1 MEYQLINRPISR
13 LQEIEQILMNRGIPL
28 VDAYK
33 YLHTSPVDIIPPTEI
48 ANIKEGASLLVKHI
62 SQNSKIMLQI
72 DSDCDGFTSFAVFM
86 NYLNN
91 LFPAF
96 VQNNIVYKTH
106 KGKSHGIDIDEIPK
120 DTKLVIALD
129 ASSNEYELHK
139 TLQEAGMD
147 ILIIDHHEAKQVSPY
162 ACVINNQLCDYPN
175 KSLSGVGM
183 VYKFCCYLDQLLGVS
198 YADNYLDLVALG
210 MIADMMDLRDFET
223 KHLIQLGCES
233 VRSPF
238 IKMMMARNE
247 FSIKGQLTPFTVGF
261 YIAPYINAVAR
272 VGTQE
277 ETLLLAEAMLEYRAY
292 EQIPST
298 KRGCSGQTETRVEQA
313 CRTAN
318 NVRNRQN
325 KARDT
330 STEFVDKLIEKN
342 NLLENKILVV
352 QVPKA
357 NGLDTNITGLIGN
370 QTIAKY
376 QHPALILNERVHDN
390 NEVWWEGSARGLS
403 DSELTNFKEFMSET
417 GLVEYAEG
425 HANAFGAGI
434 KDCNMKAFI
443 ELTNKLLANIDFRPI
458 YWVDF
463 IYQSNEL
470 NPITILTIGQYNH
483 LWGQQLEKPKI
494 AIENIDVSPEKV
506 SVMKGPSLK
515 IIVNGIEYIKFK
527 ATEKELELFQENEI
541 VNINIVGEC
550 DINNW
555 GGVERPQII
564 IKDYEVNKV
573 MKYYI

>member
-1 MEYQLINRPISR
+1 MEYQLINKPISR

-28 VDAYK
+28 IDVYR

-62 SQNSKIMLQI
+62 SQNNKAMLQI

-129 ASSNEYELHK
+129 ASSNEYEIHK
-139 TLQEAGMD
+139 KLREAGMD
-147 ILIIDHHEAKQVSPY
+147 VLIIDHHEATEVSPD

-183 VYKFCCYLDQLLGVS
+183 VYKFCCYLDQLLGVDH
-198 YADNYLDLVALG
+198 ADKYLDLVALG
-210 MIADMMDLRDFET
+210 MIADMMDLRYFET
-223 KHLIQLGCES
+223 KHLIQLGCENI
-233 VRSPF
+233 RSPF

-247 FSIKGQLTPFTVGF
+247 YSIKGQLTPFTVGF

-277 ETLLLAEAMLEYRAY
+277 ETLLLAESMLEYRAY

-298 KRGCSGQTETRVEQA
+298 KRGCSGQTESRVEQA

-325 KARDT
+325 KARDV
-330 STEFVDKLIEKN
+330 STEFVDKLIETN
-342 NLLENKILVV
+342 NLLDNKILVV
-352 QVPKA
+352 QAPKA

-370 QTIAKY
+370 QTSAKY
-376 QHPALILNERVHDN
+376 QHPVLILNERNHDG
-390 NEVWWEGSARGLS
+390 EIWWEGSARGLS
-403 DSELTNFKEFMSET
+403 DSELTNFKEFLINT

-425 HANAFGAGI
+425 HPNAFGVGI
-434 KDCNMKAFI
+434 KDQNIQKFI
-443 ELTNKLLANIDFRPI
+443 EFTNEKLKDIDFRPI

-463 IYQSNEL
+463 IYKSDTL
-470 NPITILTIGQYNH
+470 NPNTILTIGQYNY
-483 LWGQQLEKPKI
+483 LWGQSLDKPKI
-494 AIENIDVSPEKV
+494 AIEDINITPNNVQ
-506 SVMKGPSLK
+506 VMKGPSLK
-515 IIVNGIEYIKFK
+515 FTINGIEYIKFK
-527 ATEKELELFQENEI
+527 AAEEEIKLFQDNAI
-541 VNINIVGEC
+541 VNITIVGEC
-550 DINNW
+550 DINTW

-564 IKDYEVNKV
+564 IVDYEVNKAI
-573 MKYYI
+573 KYYI

>member
-1 MEYQLINRPISR
+1 
-13 LQEIEQILMNRGIPL
+13 MNRGIPL
-28 VDAYK
+28 VDVYK

-62 SQNSKIMLQI
+62 SQNSKVMLQI

-129 ASSNEYELHK
+129 ASSNEYEIHQKLR
-139 TLQEAGMD
+139 EAGMD
-147 ILIIDHHEAKQVSPY
+147 VLVIDHHEATKVSPN

-183 VYKFCCYLDQLLGVS
+183 VYKFCCYLDQLLG
-198 YADNYLDLVALG
+198 ADHADKYLDLVALG
-210 MIADMMDLRDFET
+210 MIADMMDLRYFET
-223 KHLIQLGCES
+223 KHLIQLGCENI
-233 VRSPF
+233 RSPF

-247 FSIKGQLTPFTVGF
+247 YSIKGQLTPFTVGF
-261 YIAPYINAVAR
+261 YIAPYVNAVAR
-272 VGTQE
+272 VGTQQ
-277 ETLLLAEAMLEYRAY
+277 ETLLLAESMLEYRAY

-298 KRGCSGQTETRVEQA
+298 KRGCSGQVESRVEQA

-325 KARDT
+325 KARDV
-330 STEFVDKLIEKN
+330 STEFVDKLIETN
-342 NLLENKILVV
+342 NLLNNKILVV
-352 QVPKA
+352 QAPKA

-370 QTIAKY
+370 QTSAKY
-376 QHPALILNERVHDN
+376 QHPVLILNERDHDG
-390 NEVWWEGSARGLS
+390 EIWWEGSARGLS
-403 DSELTNFKEFMSET
+403 DSELTNFKEFLMST

-434 KDCNMKAFI
+434 KDCNIQKFI
-443 ELTNKLLANIDFRPI
+443 EFTNEKLKDIDFRPI

-463 IYQSNEL
+463 IYKSDTL
-470 NPITILTIGQYNH
+470 NPNTILTIGQYNY
-483 LWGQQLEKPKI
+483 LWGQQLDKPKI
-494 AIENIDVSPEKV
+494 AIEDINITPDNVQ
-506 SVMKGPSLK
+506 VMKGPSLK
-515 IIVNGIEYIKFK
+515 FTINGIEYIKFK
-527 ATEKELELFQENEI
+527 ATEEEIKLFQDNAI
-541 VNINIVGEC
+541 VNITIVGEC
-550 DINNW
+550 DINTW

-564 IKDYEVNKV
+564 VVDYEVNKAI
-573 MKYYI
+573 KYYI

>member
-1 MEYQLINRPISR
+1 MEYQLINKPISR

-28 VDAYK
+28 IDVYR

-62 SQNSKIMLQI
+62 SQNSKVMLQI

-129 ASSNEYELHK
+129 ASSNEYGIHQKLR
-139 TLQEAGMD
+139 EAGMD
-147 ILIIDHHEAKQVSPY
+147 VLIIDHHEATEVSPD

-183 VYKFCCYLDQLLGVS
+183 VYKFCCYLDQLLDVDH
-198 YADNYLDLVALG
+198 ADKYLDLVALG
-210 MIADMMDLRDFET
+210 MIADMMDLRYFET
-223 KHLIQLGCES
+223 KHLIQLGCENI
-233 VRSPF
+233 RSPF

-247 FSIKGQLTPFTVGF
+247 YSIKGQLTPFTVGF

-272 VGTQE
+272 IGTQE
-277 ETLLLAEAMLEYRAY
+277 ETLLLAESMLEYRAY

-298 KRGCSGQTETRVEQA
+298 KRGCSGQTESRVEQA

-325 KARDT
+325 KARDV
-330 STEFVDKLIEKN
+330 STEFVDKLIETN
-342 NLLENKILVV
+342 NLLDNKILVV
-352 QVPKA
+352 QAPKA

-370 QTIAKY
+370 QTSAKY
-376 QHPALILNERVHDN
+376 QHPVLILNERNHDG
-390 NEVWWEGSARGLS
+390 EIWWEGSARGLS
-403 DSELTNFKEFMSET
+403 DSELTNFKEFLMNT

-425 HANAFGAGI
+425 HPNAFGVGI
-434 KDCNMKAFI
+434 KDQNIQKFI
-443 ELTNKLLANIDFRPI
+443 EFTNEKLKDIDFRPI

-463 IYQSNEL
+463 IYKSDTL
-470 NPITILTIGQYNH
+470 NPNTILTIGQYNY
-483 LWGQQLEKPKI
+483 LWGQSLDKPKI
-494 AIENIDVSPEKV
+494 AIEDINITPNNVQ
-506 SVMKGPSLK
+506 VMKGPSLK
-515 IIVNGIEYIKFK
+515 FTINGIEYIKFK
-527 ATEKELELFQENEI
+527 AAEEEIKLFQDNAI
-541 VNINIVGEC
+541 VNITIVGEC
-550 DINNW
+550 DINTW

-564 IKDYEVNKV
+564 IVDYEVNKAI
-573 MKYYI
+573 KYYI

>member
-1 MEYQLINRPISR
+1 MEYQLINKPISR

-28 VDAYK
+28 IDVYR

-62 SQNSKIMLQI
+62 SQNSKVMLQI

-129 ASSNEYELHK
+129 ASSNEYEIHQKLR
-139 TLQEAGMD
+139 EAGMD
-147 ILIIDHHEAKQVSPY
+147 VLIIDHHEATKVSPD

-183 VYKFCCYLDQLLGVS
+183 VYKFCCYLDQLLGVDH
-198 YADNYLDLVALG
+198 ADKYLDLVALG
-210 MIADMMDLRDFET
+210 MIADMMDLRYFET
-223 KHLIQLGCES
+223 KHLIQLGCENI
-233 VRSPF
+233 RSPF
-238 IKMMMARNE
+238 IKMMMTRNE
-247 FSIKGQLTPFTVGF
+247 YSIKGQLTPFTVGF

-277 ETLLLAEAMLEYRAY
+277 ETLLLAESMLEYRAY

-298 KRGCSGQTETRVEQA
+298 KRGCSGQTESRVEQA

-325 KARDT
+325 KARDM
-330 STEFVDKLIEKN
+330 STEFVDKLIETN
-342 NLLENKILVV
+342 NLLNNKILVV
-352 QVPKA
+352 QAPKA

-370 QTIAKY
+370 QMSAKY
-376 QHPALILNERVHDN
+376 QHPVLILNERNHDG
-390 NEVWWEGSARGLS
+390 EIWWEGSARGLS
-403 DSELTNFKEFMSET
+403 DSELTNFKEFLINT

-425 HANAFGAGI
+425 HPNAFGVGI
-434 KDCNMKAFI
+434 KDQNIQKFI
-443 ELTNKLLANIDFRPI
+443 EFTNEKLKDIDFRPI

-463 IYQSNEL
+463 IYKSDTL
-470 NPITILTIGQYNH
+470 NPNTILTIGQYNY
-483 LWGQQLEKPKI
+483 LWGQSLDKPKI
-494 AIENIDVSPEKV
+494 AIEDINITPNNIQ
-506 SVMKGPSLK
+506 VMKGPSLK
-515 IIVNGIEYIKFK
+515 FTINGIEYIKFK
-527 ATEKELELFQENEI
+527 AAEEEIKLFQDNAI
-541 VNINIVGEC
+541 VNITIVGEC
-550 DINNW
+550 DINTW

-564 IKDYEVNKV
+564 IVDYEVNKAI
-573 MKYYI
+573 KYYI

>member
-1 MEYQLINRPISR
+1 MEYQLINKPISR

-28 VDAYK
+28 IDVYR

-48 ANIKEGASLLVKHI
+48 ANIKEGAALLVKHI
-62 SQNSKIMLQI
+62 SQNSKVMLQI

-129 ASSNEYELHK
+129 ASSNEYEIHK
-139 TLQEAGMD
+139 KLREAGMD
-147 ILIIDHHEAKQVSPY
+147 VLIIDHHEATEVSPD

-183 VYKFCCYLDQLLGVS
+183 VYKFCCYLDQLLGVDH
-198 YADNYLDLVALG
+198 ADKYLDLVALG
-210 MIADMMDLRDFET
+210 MIADMMDLRYFET
-223 KHLIQLGCES
+223 KHLIQLGCENI
-233 VRSPF
+233 RSPF

-247 FSIKGQLTPFTVGF
+247 YSIKGQLTPFTVGF

-272 VGTQE
+272 VGTQQ
-277 ETLLLAEAMLEYRAY
+277 ETLLLAESMLEYRAY

-298 KRGCSGQTETRVEQA
+298 KRGCSGQTESRVEQA

-325 KARDT
+325 KARDV
-330 STEFVDKLIEKN
+330 STEFVDKLIETN
-342 NLLENKILVV
+342 NLLDNKILVV
-352 QVPKA
+352 QAPKA

-370 QTIAKY
+370 QTSAKY
-376 QHPALILNERVHDN
+376 QHPVLILNERNHDG
-390 NEVWWEGSARGLS
+390 EIWWEGSARGLS
-403 DSELTNFKEFMSET
+403 DSELTNFKEFLINT

-425 HANAFGAGI
+425 HPNAFGVGI
-434 KDCNMKAFI
+434 KDQNIQKFI
-443 ELTNKLLANIDFRPI
+443 EFTNEKLKDIDFRPI

-463 IYQSNEL
+463 IYKSDTL
-470 NPITILTIGQYNH
+470 NPNTILTIGQYNY
-483 LWGQQLEKPKI
+483 LWGQSLDKPKI
-494 AIENIDVSPEKV
+494 AIEDINITPNNVQ
-506 SVMKGPSLK
+506 VMKGPSLK
-515 IIVNGIEYIKFK
+515 FTINGIEYIKFK
-527 ATEKELELFQENEI
+527 AAEEEIKLFQDNAI
-541 VNINIVGEC
+541 VNITIVGEC
-550 DINNW
+550 DINTW

-564 IKDYEVNKV
+564 IVDYEVNKAI
-573 MKYYI
+573 KYYI

>member
-1 MEYQLINRPISR
+1 MEYQLINKPISR

-28 VDAYK
+28 IDVYR

-62 SQNSKIMLQI
+62 SQNNKAMLQI

-129 ASSNEYELHK
+129 ASSNEYEIHK
-139 TLQEAGMD
+139 KLREAGMD
-147 ILIIDHHEAKQVSPY
+147 VLIIDHHEATEASPD
-162 ACVINNQLCDYPN
+162 ACVINHQLCNYPN

-183 VYKFCCYLDQLLGVS
+183 VYKFCCYLDQLLGVDH
-198 YADNYLDLVALG
+198 ADKYLDLVALG
-210 MIADMMDLRDFET
+210 MIADMMDLRYFET
-223 KHLIQLGCES
+223 KHLIQLGCENI
-233 VRSPF
+233 RSPF

-247 FSIKGQLTPFTVGF
+247 YSIKGQLTPFTVGF

-272 VGTQE
+272 VGTQQ
-277 ETLLLAEAMLEYRAY
+277 ETLLLAESMLEYRAY

-298 KRGCSGQTETRVEQA
+298 KRGCSGQTESRVEQA

-325 KARDT
+325 KARDV
-330 STEFVDKLIEKN
+330 STEFVDKLIETN
-342 NLLENKILVV
+342 NLLDNKILVV
-352 QVPKA
+352 QAPKA

-370 QTIAKY
+370 QTSAKY
-376 QHPALILNERVHDN
+376 QHPVLILNERNHDG
-390 NEVWWEGSARGLS
+390 EIWWEGSARGLS
-403 DSELTNFKEFMSET
+403 DSELTNFKEFLINT

-425 HANAFGAGI
+425 HPNAFGVGI
-434 KDCNMKAFI
+434 KDQNIQKFI
-443 ELTNKLLANIDFRPI
+443 EFTNEKLKDIDFRPI

-463 IYQSNEL
+463 IYKSDTL
-470 NPITILTIGQYNH
+470 NPNTILTIGQYNY
-483 LWGQQLEKPKI
+483 LWGQSLDKPKI
-494 AIENIDVSPEKV
+494 AIEDINITPNNVQ
-506 SVMKGPSLK
+506 VMKGPSLK
-515 IIVNGIEYIKFK
+515 FTINGIEYIKFK
-527 ATEKELELFQENEI
+527 AAEEEIKLFQDNAI
-541 VNINIVGEC
+541 VNITIVGEC
-550 DINNW
+550 DINTW

-564 IKDYEVNKV
+564 IVDYEVNKAI
-573 MKYYI
+573 KYYI

>member
-1 MEYQLINRPISR
+1 MEYQLINKPISR

-28 VDAYK
+28 IDVYR

-62 SQNSKIMLQI
+62 SQNNKAMLQI

-129 ASSNEYELHK
+129 ASSNEYEIHK
-139 TLQEAGMD
+139 KLREAGMD
-147 ILIIDHHEAKQVSPY
+147 VLIIDHHEATEVSPD

-183 VYKFCCYLDQLLGVS
+183 VYKFCCYLDQLLGVDH
-198 YADNYLDLVALG
+198 ADKYLDLVALG
-210 MIADMMDLRDFET
+210 MIADMMDLRYFET
-223 KHLIQLGCES
+223 KHLIQLGCENI
-233 VRSPF
+233 RSPF

-247 FSIKGQLTPFTVGF
+247 YSIKGQLTPFTVGF

-277 ETLLLAEAMLEYRAY
+277 ETLLLAESMLEYRAY

-298 KRGCSGQTETRVEQA
+298 KRGCSGQTESRVEQA

-325 KARDT
+325 KARDV
-330 STEFVDKLIEKN
+330 STEFVDKLIETN
-342 NLLENKILVV
+342 NLLDNKILVV
-352 QVPKA
+352 QAPKA

-370 QTIAKY
+370 QTSAKY
-376 QHPALILNERVHDN
+376 QHPVLILNERNHDG
-390 NEVWWEGSARGLS
+390 EIWWEGSARGLS
-403 DSELTNFKEFMSET
+403 DSELTNFKEFLINT

-425 HANAFGAGI
+425 HPNAFGVGI
-434 KDCNMKAFI
+434 KDQNIQKFI
-443 ELTNKLLANIDFRPI
+443 EFTNEKLKDIDFRPI

-463 IYQSNEL
+463 IYKSDTL
-470 NPITILTIGQYNH
+470 NPNTILTIGQYNY
-483 LWGQQLEKPKI
+483 LWGQQLDKPKI
-494 AIENIDVSPEKV
+494 AIEDINITPNNVQ
-506 SVMKGPSLK
+506 VMKGPSLK
-515 IIVNGIEYIKFK
+515 FTINGIEYIKFK
-527 ATEKELELFQENEI
+527 AAEEEIKLFQDNAI
-541 VNINIVGEC
+541 VNITIVGEC
-550 DINNW
+550 DINTW

-564 IKDYEVNKV
+564 IVDYEVNKAI
-573 MKYYI
+573 KYYI

>member
-1 MEYQLINRPISR
+1 
-13 LQEIEQILMNRGIPL
+13 MNRGIPL

-62 SQNSKIMLQI
+62 SQNSKVMLQI

-129 ASSNEYELHK
+129 ASSNEYEIHQELR
-139 TLQEAGMD
+139 EAGMD
-147 ILIIDHHEAKQVSPY
+147 VLIIDHHEATKVSPN

-183 VYKFCCYLDQLLGVS
+183 VYKFCCYLDQLLGVDH
-198 YADNYLDLVALG
+198 ADKYLDLVALG
-210 MIADMMDLRDFET
+210 MIADMMDLRYFET
-223 KHLIQLGCES
+223 KHLIQLGCENI
-233 VRSPF
+233 RSPF
-238 IKMMMARNE
+238 IKMMMTRNE
-247 FSIKGQLTPFTVGF
+247 YSIKGQLTPFTVGF
-261 YIAPYINAVAR
+261 YIAPYVNAVAR
-272 VGTQE
+272 VGTQQ
-277 ETLLLAEAMLEYRAY
+277 ETLLLAESMLEYRAY

-298 KRGCSGQTETRVEQA
+298 KRGCSGQTESRVEQA

-325 KARDT
+325 KARDV
-330 STEFVDKLIEKN
+330 STEFVSKLIETN
-342 NLLENKILVV
+342 NLLDNKILVV
-352 QVPKA
+352 QAPKA

-370 QTIAKY
+370 QTSAKY
-376 QHPALILNERVHDN
+376 QHPVLILNERDHDG
-390 NEVWWEGSARGLS
+390 EIWWEGSARGLS
-403 DSELTNFKEFMSET
+403 DSELTNFKEFLMST

-425 HANAFGAGI
+425 HPNAFGAGI
-434 KDCNMKAFI
+434 KDCNIQKFI
-443 ELTNKLLANIDFRPI
+443 ELTNEKLKDIDFRPI

-463 IYQSNEL
+463 IYKSDTL
-470 NPITILTIGQYNH
+470 NPNTILTIGQYNY
-483 LWGQQLEKPKI
+483 LWGQQLDKPKI
-494 AIENIDVSPEKV
+494 AIEDINITPDNVQ
-506 SVMKGPSLK
+506 VMKGPSLK
-515 IIVNGIEYIKFK
+515 FTINGIEYIKFK
-527 ATEKELELFQENEI
+527 ATEEEIKLFQDNEV
-541 VNINIVGEC
+541 VNITIVGEC

-564 IKDYEVNKV
+564 IVDYEVNKA

>member
-1 MEYQLINRPISR
+1 MEYQLINKPISR

-28 VDAYK
+28 IDVYG

-62 SQNSKIMLQI
+62 SQNSKVMLQI

-129 ASSNEYELHK
+129 ASSNEYEIHK
-139 TLQEAGMD
+139 KLREAGMD
-147 ILIIDHHEAKQVSPY
+147 VLIIDHHEATEVSPD
-162 ACVINNQLCDYPN
+162 ACVINNQLCDYSN

-183 VYKFCCYLDQLLGVS
+183 VYKFCCYLDQLLGVD
-198 YADNYLDLVALG
+198 YADKYLDLVALG
-210 MIADMMDLRDFET
+210 MIADMMDLRYFET
-223 KHLIQLGCES
+223 KHLIQLGCENI
-233 VRSPF
+233 RSPF

-247 FSIKGQLTPFTVGF
+247 YSIKGQLTPFTVGF

-277 ETLLLAEAMLEYRAY
+277 ETLLLAESMLEYRAY

-298 KRGCSGQTETRVEQA
+298 KRGCSGQTESRVEQA

-325 KARDT
+325 KARDV
-330 STEFVDKLIEKN
+330 STEFVDKLIETN
-342 NLLENKILVV
+342 NLLDNKILVV
-352 QVPKA
+352 QAPKA

-370 QTIAKY
+370 QTSAKY
-376 QHPALILNERVHDN
+376 QHPVLILNERNHDG
-390 NEVWWEGSARGLS
+390 EIWWEGSARGLS
-403 DSELTNFKEFMSET
+403 DSELTNFKEFLINT

-425 HANAFGAGI
+425 HPNAFGVGI
-434 KDCNMKAFI
+434 KDYNIQKFI
-443 ELTNKLLANIDFRPI
+443 EFTNEKLKDIDFRPI

-463 IYQSNEL
+463 IYKSDTL
-470 NPITILTIGQYNH
+470 NPNTILTIGQYNY
-483 LWGQQLEKPKI
+483 LWGQSLDKPKI
-494 AIENIDVSPEKV
+494 AIEDINITPNNVQ
-506 SVMKGPSLK
+506 VMKGPSLK
-515 IIVNGIEYIKFK
+515 FTINGIEYIKFK
-527 ATEKELELFQENEI
+527 AAEEEIKLFQDNAI
-541 VNINIVGEC
+541 VNITIVGEC
-550 DINNW
+550 DINTW

-564 IKDYEVNKV
+564 IVDYEVNKAI
-573 MKYYI
+573 KYYI

>member
-1 MEYQLINRPISR
+1 MEYQLINKPISR

-28 VDAYK
+28 IDVYR

-62 SQNSKIMLQI
+62 SQNSKVMLQI

-129 ASSNEYELHK
+129 ASSNEYEIHK
-139 TLQEAGMD
+139 KLREAGMD
-147 ILIIDHHEAKQVSPY
+147 VLIIDHHEATEVSPD

-183 VYKFCCYLDQLLGVS
+183 VYKFCCYLDQLLGVDH
-198 YADNYLDLVALG
+198 ADKYLDLVALG
-210 MIADMMDLRDFET
+210 MIADMMDLRYFET
-223 KHLIQLGCES
+223 KHLIQLGCENI
-233 VRSPF
+233 RSPF

-247 FSIKGQLTPFTVGF
+247 YSIKGQLTPFTVGF

-272 VGTQE
+272 VGTQQ
-277 ETLLLAEAMLEYRAY
+277 ETLLLAESMLEYRAY

-298 KRGCSGQTETRVEQA
+298 KRGCSGQTESRVEQA

-325 KARDT
+325 KARDV
-330 STEFVDKLIEKN
+330 STEFVDKLIETN
-342 NLLENKILVV
+342 NLLDNKILVV
-352 QVPKA
+352 QAPKA

-370 QTIAKY
+370 QTSAKY
-376 QHPALILNERVHDN
+376 QHPVLILNERNHGG
-390 NEVWWEGSARGLS
+390 EIWWEGSARGLS
-403 DSELTNFKEFMSET
+403 DSELTNFKEFLINT

-425 HANAFGAGI
+425 HPNAFGVGI
-434 KDCNMKAFI
+434 KDQNIQKFI
-443 ELTNKLLANIDFRPI
+443 EFTNEKLKDIDFRPI

-463 IYQSNEL
+463 IYKSDTL
-470 NPITILTIGQYNH
+470 NPNTILTIGQYNY
-483 LWGQQLEKPKI
+483 LWGQSLDKPKI
-494 AIENIDVSPEKV
+494 AIEDINITQNNVQ
-506 SVMKGPSLK
+506 VMKGPSLK
-515 IIVNGIEYIKFK
+515 FTINGIEYIKFK
-527 ATEKELELFQENEI
+527 AAEEEIKLFQDNAI
-541 VNINIVGEC
+541 VNITIVGEC
-550 DINNW
+550 DINTW

-564 IKDYEVNKV
+564 IVDYEVNKAI
-573 MKYYI
+573 KYYI

>member
-1 MEYQLINRPISR
+1 MEYQLINKPISR

-28 VDAYK
+28 IDVYR

-62 SQNSKIMLQI
+62 SQNSKVMLQI

-129 ASSNEYELHK
+129 ASSNEYEIHQKLR
-139 TLQEAGMD
+139 EAGMD
-147 ILIIDHHEAKQVSPY
+147 ILIIDHHEATEVSPD

-183 VYKFCCYLDQLLGVS
+183 VYKFCCYLDQLLGVDH
-198 YADNYLDLVALG
+198 ADKYLDLVALG
-210 MIADMMDLRDFET
+210 MIADMMDLRYFET
-223 KHLIQLGCES
+223 KHLIQLGCENI
-233 VRSPF
+233 RSPF

-247 FSIKGQLTPFTVGF
+247 YSIKGQLTPFTVGF

-277 ETLLLAEAMLEYRAY
+277 ETLLLAESMLEYRAY

-298 KRGCSGQTETRVEQA
+298 KRGCSGQTESRVEQA

-325 KARDT
+325 KARDM
-330 STEFVDKLIEKN
+330 STEFVDKLIGTN
-342 NLLENKILVV
+342 NLLNNKILVV
-352 QVPKA
+352 QAPKA

-370 QTIAKY
+370 QTSAKY
-376 QHPALILNERVHDN
+376 QHPVLILNERNHDG
-390 NEVWWEGSARGLS
+390 EIWWEGSARGLS
-403 DSELTNFKEFMSET
+403 DSELTNFKEFLINT

-425 HANAFGAGI
+425 HPNAFGVGI
-434 KDCNMKAFI
+434 KDQNIQKFI
-443 ELTNKLLANIDFRPI
+443 EFTNEKLKDIDFRPI

-463 IYQSNEL
+463 IYKSDTL
-470 NPITILTIGQYNH
+470 NPNTILTIGQYNY
-483 LWGQQLEKPKI
+483 LWGQQLDKPKI
-494 AIENIDVSPEKV
+494 AIEDINITPNNIQ
-506 SVMKGPSLK
+506 VMKGPSLK
-515 IIVNGIEYIKFK
+515 FTINGIEYIKFK
-527 ATEKELELFQENEI
+527 ATEEEIKLFQDNAI
-541 VNINIVGEC
+541 VNITIVGEC
-550 DINNW
+550 DINTW

-564 IKDYEVNKV
+564 IVDYEVNKAI
-573 MKYYI
+573 KYYI

>member
-1 MEYQLINRPISR
+1 MEYQLINKPISR

-28 VDAYK
+28 VDVYR

-62 SQNSKIMLQI
+62 SQNSKVMLQI

-129 ASSNEYELHK
+129 ASSNEYEIHQKLR
-139 TLQEAGMD
+139 EAGMD
-147 ILIIDHHEAKQVSPY
+147 ILIIDHHEATKVSPD

-183 VYKFCCYLDQLLGVS
+183 VYKFCCYLDQLLGVDH
-198 YADNYLDLVALG
+198 ADKYLDLVALG
-210 MIADMMDLRDFET
+210 MIADMMDLRYFET
-223 KHLIQLGCES
+223 KHLIQLGCENI
-233 VRSPF
+233 RSPF

-247 FSIKGQLTPFTVGF
+247 YSIKGQLTPFTVGF

-272 VGTQE
+272 VGTQQ
-277 ETLLLAEAMLEYRAY
+277 ETLLLAESMLEYRAY

-298 KRGCSGQTETRVEQA
+298 KRGCSGQTESRVEQA

-325 KARDT
+325 KARDV
-330 STEFVDKLIEKN
+330 STEFVDKLIETN
-342 NLLENKILVV
+342 NLLDNKILVV
-352 QVPKA
+352 QAPKA

-370 QTIAKY
+370 QTSAKY
-376 QHPALILNERVHDN
+376 QHPVLILNERNHDG
-390 NEVWWEGSARGLS
+390 EIWWEGSARGLS
-403 DSELTNFKEFMSET
+403 DSELTNFKEFLMNT

-425 HANAFGAGI
+425 HPNAFGVGI
-434 KDCNMKAFI
+434 KDYNIQKFI
-443 ELTNKLLANIDFRPI
+443 EFTNEKLKDIDFRPI

-463 IYQSNEL
+463 IYKSDTL
-470 NPITILTIGQYNH
+470 NPNTILTIGQYNY
-483 LWGQQLEKPKI
+483 LWGQQLDKPKI
-494 AIENIDVSPEKV
+494 AIEDINITPNNIQ
-506 SVMKGPSLK
+506 VMKGPSLK
-515 IIVNGIEYIKFK
+515 FTINGIEYIKFK
-527 ATEKELELFQENEI
+527 AAEEEIKLFQDNAI
-541 VNINIVGEC
+541 VNITIVGEC
-550 DINNW
+550 DINTW

-564 IKDYEVNKV
+564 IVDYEVNKAI
-573 MKYYI
+573 KYYI

>member
-1 MEYQLINRPISR
+1 MEYQLINKPISR

-28 VDAYK
+28 IDVYR

-62 SQNSKIMLQI
+62 SQNSKVMLQI

-129 ASSNEYELHK
+129 ASSNEYEIHK
-139 TLQEAGMD
+139 KLREAGMD
-147 ILIIDHHEAKQVSPY
+147 ILIIDHHEATEVSPD

-183 VYKFCCYLDQLLGVS
+183 VYKFCCYLDQLLDVDH
-198 YADNYLDLVALG
+198 ADKYLDLVALG
-210 MIADMMDLRDFET
+210 MIADMMDLRYFET
-223 KHLIQLGCES
+223 KHLIQLGCENI
-233 VRSPF
+233 RSPF

-247 FSIKGQLTPFTVGF
+247 YSIKGQLTPFTVGF

-277 ETLLLAEAMLEYRAY
+277 ETLLLAESMLEYRAY

-298 KRGCSGQTETRVEQA
+298 KRGCSGQTESRVEQA

-325 KARDT
+325 KARDV
-330 STEFVDKLIEKN
+330 STEFVDKLIETN
-342 NLLENKILVV
+342 NLLDNKILVV
-352 QVPKA
+352 QAPKA

-370 QTIAKY
+370 QTSAKY
-376 QHPALILNERVHDN
+376 QHPVLILNERNHDG
-390 NEVWWEGSARGLS
+390 EIWWEGSARGLS
-403 DSELTNFKEFMSET
+403 DSELTNFKEFLINT

-425 HANAFGAGI
+425 HPNAFGVGI
-434 KDCNMKAFI
+434 KDYNIQKFI
-443 ELTNKLLANIDFRPI
+443 EFTNEKLKDIDFRPI

-463 IYQSNEL
+463 IYKSDTL
-470 NPITILTIGQYNH
+470 NPNTILTIGQYNY
-483 LWGQQLEKPKI
+483 LWGQSLDKPKI
-494 AIENIDVSPEKV
+494 AIEDINITPNNVQ
-506 SVMKGPSLK
+506 VMKGPSLK
-515 IIVNGIEYIKFK
+515 FTINGIEYIKFK
-527 ATEKELELFQENEI
+527 AAEEEIKLFQDNAI
-541 VNINIVGEC
+541 VNITIVGEC
-550 DINNW
+550 DINTW

-564 IKDYEVNKV
+564 IVDYEVNKAI
-573 MKYYI
+573 KYYI

>member
-28 VDAYK
+28 VDAYR
-33 YLHTSPVDIIPPTEI
+33 YLHTSPVDIIPPIEI

-120 DTKLVIALD
+120 DTNLVIALD
-129 ASSNEYELHK
+129 ASSNEYELHQK
-139 TLQEAGMD
+139 LHEAGMD
-147 ILIIDHHEAKQVSPY
+147 ILIIDHHEAEQVSPY

-183 VYKFCCYLDQLLGVS
+183 VYKFCCYLDQLLGVN

-261 YIAPYINAVAR
+261 YIAPYVNAVAR
-272 VGTQE
+272 VGTQD
-277 ETLLLAEAMLEYRAY
+277 ETLLLAESMLEYRAY

-298 KRGCSGQTETRVEQA
+298 KRGCSGQTESRVEQA

-376 QHPALILNERVHDN
+376 QHPALILNERVHDD
-390 NEVWWEGSARGLS
+390 EIWWEGSARGLS
-403 DSELTNFKEFMSET
+403 DSELTNFKKFMSET

>member
-1 MEYQLINRPISR
+1 
-13 LQEIEQILMNRGIPL
+13 MNRGIPL

-62 SQNSKIMLQI
+62 SQNSKVMLQI

-129 ASSNEYELHK
+129 ASSNEYEIHQKLRE
-139 TLQEAGMD
+139 TGMD
-147 ILIIDHHEAKQVSPY
+147 VLIIDHHEATKVSPN

-183 VYKFCCYLDQLLGVS
+183 VYKFCCYLDQLLG
-198 YADNYLDLVALG
+198 ADHADKYLDLVALG
-210 MIADMMDLRDFET
+210 MIADMMDLRYLET
-223 KHLIQLGCES
+223 KHLIQLGCENI
-233 VRSPF
+233 RSPF

-247 FSIKGQLTPFTVGF
+247 YSIKGQLTPFTVGF
-261 YIAPYINAVAR
+261 YIAPYVNAVAR
-272 VGTQE
+272 VGTQQ
-277 ETLLLAEAMLEYRAY
+277 ETLLLAESMLEYRAY

-298 KRGCSGQTETRVEQA
+298 KRGCSGQTESRVEQA

-325 KARDT
+325 KARDV
-330 STEFVDKLIEKN
+330 STEFVDKIIETN
-342 NLLENKILVV
+342 NLLDNKILVV
-352 QVPKA
+352 QAPKA

-370 QTIAKY
+370 QTSAKY
-376 QHPALILNERVHDN
+376 QHPVLILNERDHDG
-390 NEVWWEGSARGLS
+390 EIWWEGSARGLS
-403 DSELTNFKEFMSET
+403 DSELTNFKEFLMNT

-434 KDCNMKAFI
+434 KDCNIQKFI
-443 ELTNKLLANIDFRPI
+443 EFTNEKLKDIDFRPI

-463 IYQSNEL
+463 IYKSDTL
-470 NPITILTIGQYNH
+470 NPNAILTIGQYNY
-483 LWGQQLEKPKI
+483 LWGQQLDKPKI
-494 AIENIDVSPEKV
+494 AIENINITPDNVQ
-506 SVMKGPSLK
+506 VMKGPSLK
-515 IIVNGIEYIKFK
+515 FTINGIEYIKFK
-527 ATEKELELFQENEI
+527 ATEEEIKLFQDNAI
-541 VNINIVGEC
+541 VNITIVGEC
-550 DINNW
+550 DINTW

-564 IKDYEVNKV
+564 VVDYEVNKAS
-573 MKYYI
+573 KYYI

>member
-1 MEYQLINRPISR
+1 MEYQLINKPISR

-28 VDAYK
+28 IDVYR

-62 SQNSKIMLQI
+62 SQNSKVMLQI

-129 ASSNEYELHK
+129 ASSNEYEIHQKLR
-139 TLQEAGMD
+139 EAGMD
-147 ILIIDHHEAKQVSPY
+147 VLIIDHHEATEVSPD

-183 VYKFCCYLDQLLGVS
+183 VYKFCCYLDQLLDVDH
-198 YADNYLDLVALG
+198 ADKYLDLVALG
-210 MIADMMDLRDFET
+210 MIADMMDLRYFET
-223 KHLIQLGCES
+223 KHLIQLGCENI
-233 VRSPF
+233 RSPF

-247 FSIKGQLTPFTVGF
+247 YSIKGQLTPFTVGF

-272 VGTQE
+272 IGTQE
-277 ETLLLAEAMLEYRAY
+277 ETLLLAESMLEYRAY

-298 KRGCSGQTETRVEQA
+298 KRGCSGQTESRVEQA

-325 KARDT
+325 KARDV
-330 STEFVDKLIEKN
+330 STEFVDKLIETN
-342 NLLENKILVV
+342 NLLDNKILVV
-352 QVPKA
+352 QAPKA

-370 QTIAKY
+370 QTSAKY
-376 QHPALILNERVHDN
+376 QHPVLILNERNHDG
-390 NEVWWEGSARGLS
+390 EIWWEGSARGLS
-403 DSELTNFKEFMSET
+403 DSELTNFKEFLMNT

-425 HANAFGAGI
+425 HPNAFGVGI
-434 KDCNMKAFI
+434 KDQNIQKFI
-443 ELTNKLLANIDFRPI
+443 EFTNEKLKDIDFRPI

-463 IYQSNEL
+463 IYKSDTL
-470 NPITILTIGQYNH
+470 NPNTILTIGQYNY
-483 LWGQQLEKPKI
+483 LWGQSLDKPKI
-494 AIENIDVSPEKV
+494 AIEDINITPNNVQ
-506 SVMKGPSLK
+506 VMKGPSLK
-515 IIVNGIEYIKFK
+515 FTINGIEYIKFK
-527 ATEKELELFQENEI
+527 AAEEEIKLFQDNAI
-541 VNINIVGEC
+541 VNITIVGEC
-550 DINNW
+550 DINTW

-564 IKDYEVNKV
+564 IVDYEVNKAI
-573 MKYYI
+573 KYYI

>member
-1 MEYQLINRPISR
+1 MEYQLINKPISR

-62 SQNSKIMLQI
+62 SQNSKVMLQI

-129 ASSNEYELHK
+129 ASSNEYEIHQKLR
-139 TLQEAGMD
+139 EAGMD
-147 ILIIDHHEAKQVSPY
+147 VLIIDHHEATKVSPN

-183 VYKFCCYLDQLLGVS
+183 VYKFCCYLDQLLG
-198 YADNYLDLVALG
+198 ADHADKYLDLVALG
-210 MIADMMDLRDFET
+210 MIADMMDLRYFET
-223 KHLIQLGCES
+223 KHLIQLGCENI
-233 VRSPF
+233 RSPF

-247 FSIKGQLTPFTVGF
+247 YNIKGQLTPFTVGF
-261 YIAPYINAVAR
+261 YIAPYVNAVAR
-272 VGTQE
+272 VGTQQ
-277 ETLLLAEAMLEYRAY
+277 ETLLLAESMLEYRAY

-298 KRGCSGQTETRVEQA
+298 KRGCSGQTESRVEQA

-325 KARDT
+325 KARDV
-330 STEFVDKLIEKN
+330 STEFVDKIIETN
-342 NLLENKILVV
+342 NLLDNKILVV
-352 QVPKA
+352 QAPKV

-370 QTIAKY
+370 QTSAKY
-376 QHPALILNERVHDN
+376 QHPVLILNERDHDG
-390 NEVWWEGSARGLS
+390 EIWWEGSARGLS
-403 DSELTNFKEFMSET
+403 DSELTNFKEFLMDT

-434 KDCNMKAFI
+434 KDCNIQKFI
-443 ELTNKLLANIDFRPI
+443 EFTNEKLKDIDFRPI

-463 IYQSNEL
+463 IYKSDTL
-470 NPITILTIGQYNH
+470 NPNTILTIGQYNY
-483 LWGQQLEKPKI
+483 LWGQQLDKPKI
-494 AIENIDVSPEKV
+494 AIENINITPDNVQ
-506 SVMKGPSLK
+506 VMKGPSLK
-515 IIVNGIEYIKFK
+515 FTINGIEYIKFK
-527 ATEKELELFQENEI
+527 ATEEEIKLFQDNAI
-541 VNINIVGEC
+541 VNITIVGEC
-550 DINNW
+550 DINTW

-564 IKDYEVNKV
+564 VVDYEVNKAS
-573 MKYYI
+573 KYYI

>member
-1 MEYQLINRPISR
+1 MEYQLINKPISR

-28 VDAYK
+28 IDVYR

-62 SQNSKIMLQI
+62 SQNNKAMLQI

-129 ASSNEYELHK
+129 ASSNEYEIHK
-139 TLQEAGMD
+139 KLREAGMD
-147 ILIIDHHEAKQVSPY
+147 ILIIDHHEATEVSPD

-183 VYKFCCYLDQLLGVS
+183 VYKFCCYLDQLLGVDH
-198 YADNYLDLVALG
+198 ADKYLDLVALG
-210 MIADMMDLRDFET
+210 MIADMMDLRYFET
-223 KHLIQLGCES
+223 KHLIQLGCENI
-233 VRSPF
+233 RSPF

-247 FSIKGQLTPFTVGF
+247 YSIKGQLTPFTVGF

-277 ETLLLAEAMLEYRAY
+277 ETLLLAESMLEYRAY

-298 KRGCSGQTETRVEQA
+298 KRGCFGQTESRVEQA

-325 KARDT
+325 KARDV
-330 STEFVDKLIEKN
+330 STEFVDKLIETN
-342 NLLENKILVV
+342 NLLDNKILVV
-352 QVPKA
+352 QAPKA

-370 QTIAKY
+370 QTSAKY
-376 QHPALILNERVHDN
+376 QHPVLILNERNHDG
-390 NEVWWEGSARGLS
+390 EIWWEGSARGLS
-403 DSELTNFKEFMSET
+403 DSELINFKEFLINT

-425 HANAFGAGI
+425 HPNAFGVGI
-434 KDCNMKAFI
+434 KDQNIQKFI
-443 ELTNKLLANIDFRPI
+443 EFTNEKLKDIDFRPI

-463 IYQSNEL
+463 IYKSDTL
-470 NPITILTIGQYNH
+470 NPNTILTIGQYNY
-483 LWGQQLEKPKI
+483 LWGQSLDKPKI
-494 AIENIDVSPEKV
+494 AIEDINITPNNVQ
-506 SVMKGPSLK
+506 VMKGPSLK
-515 IIVNGIEYIKFK
+515 FTINGIEYIKFK
-527 ATEKELELFQENEI
+527 AAEEEIKLFQDNAI
-541 VNINIVGEC
+541 VNITIVGEC
-550 DINNW
+550 DINTW

-564 IKDYEVNKV
+564 IVDYEVNKAI
-573 MKYYI
+573 KYYI

>member
-1 MEYQLINRPISR
+1 MEYQLINKPISR

-28 VDAYK
+28 IDVYR

-62 SQNSKIMLQI
+62 SQNSKVMLQI

-106 KGKSHGIDIDEIPK
+106 KGKSHGIDMDEIPK

-129 ASSNEYELHK
+129 ASSNEYEIHQKLR
-139 TLQEAGMD
+139 EAGMD
-147 ILIIDHHEAKQVSPY
+147 VLIIDHHEATEVSPD

-183 VYKFCCYLDQLLGVS
+183 VYKFCCYLDQLLGVDH
-198 YADNYLDLVALG
+198 ADKYLDLVALG
-210 MIADMMDLRDFET
+210 MIADMMDLRYFET
-223 KHLIQLGCES
+223 KHLIQLGCENI
-233 VRSPF
+233 RSPF

-247 FSIKGQLTPFTVGF
+247 YSIKGQLTPFTVGF
-261 YIAPYINAVAR
+261 YIAPYINDVAR

-277 ETLLLAEAMLEYRAY
+277 ETLLLAESMLEYRAY

-298 KRGCSGQTETRVEQA
+298 KRGCSGQTESRVEQA

-325 KARDT
+325 KARDV
-330 STEFVDKLIEKN
+330 STEFVDKLIETN
-342 NLLENKILVV
+342 NLLDNKILVV
-352 QVPKA
+352 QAPKA

-370 QTIAKY
+370 QTSAKY
-376 QHPALILNERVHDN
+376 QHPVLILNERNHDG
-390 NEVWWEGSARGLS
+390 EIWWEGSARGLS
-403 DSELTNFKEFMSET
+403 DSELTNFKEFLINT

-425 HANAFGAGI
+425 HPNAFGVGI
-434 KDCNMKAFI
+434 KDQNIQKFI
-443 ELTNKLLANIDFRPI
+443 EFTNEKLKDIDFRPI

-463 IYQSNEL
+463 IYKSDTL
-470 NPITILTIGQYNH
+470 NPNTILTLGQYNY
-483 LWGQQLEKPKI
+483 LWGQQLDKPKI
-494 AIENIDVSPEKV
+494 AIEDINITPNNVQ
-506 SVMKGPSLK
+506 VMKGPSLK
-515 IIVNGIEYIKFK
+515 FTINGIEYIKFK
-527 ATEKELELFQENEI
+527 ASEEEIKLFQDNAI
-541 VNINIVGEC
+541 VNITIVGEC
-550 DINNW
+550 DINTW

-564 IKDYEVNKV
+564 IVDYEVNKAI
-573 MKYYI
+573 KYYI

>member
-1 MEYQLINRPISR
+1 MEYQLINKPISR

-28 VDAYK
+28 IDVYR

-62 SQNSKIMLQI
+62 SQNNKVMLQI

-106 KGKSHGIDIDEIPK
+106 KGKSHGIDMDEIPK

-129 ASSNEYELHK
+129 ASSNEYEIHQKLR
-139 TLQEAGMD
+139 EAGMD
-147 ILIIDHHEAKQVSPY
+147 VLIIDHHEATEVSPD

-183 VYKFCCYLDQLLGVS
+183 VYKFCCYLDQLLGVDH
-198 YADNYLDLVALG
+198 ADKYLDLVALG
-210 MIADMMDLRDFET
+210 MIADMMDLRYFET
-223 KHLIQLGCES
+223 KHLIQLGCENI
-233 VRSPF
+233 RSPF

-247 FSIKGQLTPFTVGF
+247 YSIKGQLTPFTVGF

-277 ETLLLAEAMLEYRAY
+277 ETLLLAESMLEYRAY

-298 KRGCSGQTETRVEQA
+298 KRGCSGQTESRVEQA

-325 KARDT
+325 KARDA
-330 STEFVDKLIEKN
+330 STEFVDKLIETN
-342 NLLENKILVV
+342 NLLNNKILVV
-352 QVPKA
+352 QAPKA

-370 QTIAKY
+370 QTSAKY
-376 QHPALILNERVHDN
+376 QHPVLILNERNHDG
-390 NEVWWEGSARGLS
+390 EIWWEGSARGLS
-403 DSELTNFKEFMSET
+403 DSELTNFKEFLINT

-425 HANAFGAGI
+425 HPNAFGVGI
-434 KDCNMKAFI
+434 KDQNIQKFI
-443 ELTNKLLANIDFRPI
+443 EFTNEKLKDIDFRPI

-463 IYQSNEL
+463 IYKSDTL
-470 NPITILTIGQYNH
+470 NPNTILTIGQYNY
-483 LWGQQLEKPKI
+483 LWGQQLDKPKI
-494 AIENIDVSPEKV
+494 AIEDINITPNNIQ
-506 SVMKGPSLK
+506 VMKGPSLK
-515 IIVNGIEYIKFK
+515 FTINGIEYIKFK
-527 ATEKELELFQENEI
+527 ATEEEIKLFQDNAI
-541 VNINIVGEC
+541 VNITIVGEC
-550 DINNW
+550 DINTW

-564 IKDYEVNKV
+564 IVDYEVNKAI
-573 MKYYI
+573 KYYI

>member
-1 MEYQLINRPISR
+1 MEYQLINKPISR

-28 VDAYK
+28 IDVYR

-62 SQNSKIMLQI
+62 SQNSKVMLQI

-129 ASSNEYELHK
+129 ASSNEYEIHK
-139 TLQEAGMD
+139 KLREAGMD
-147 ILIIDHHEAKQVSPY
+147 VLIIDHHEATEVSPD

-183 VYKFCCYLDQLLGVS
+183 VYKFCCYLDQLLGVDH
-198 YADNYLDLVALG
+198 ADKYLDLVALG
-210 MIADMMDLRDFET
+210 MIADMMDLRYFET
-223 KHLIQLGCES
+223 KHLIQLGCENI
-233 VRSPF
+233 RSPF

-247 FSIKGQLTPFTVGF
+247 YSIKGQLTPFTVGF

-277 ETLLLAEAMLEYRAY
+277 ETLLLAESMLEYRAY

-298 KRGCSGQTETRVEQA
+298 KRGCSGQTESRVEQA

-325 KARDT
+325 KARDV
-330 STEFVDKLIEKN
+330 STEFVDKLIETN
-342 NLLENKILVV
+342 NLLDNKILVV
-352 QVPKA
+352 QAPKA

-370 QTIAKY
+370 QTSAKY
-376 QHPALILNERVHDN
+376 QHPVLILNERNHDG
-390 NEVWWEGSARGLS
+390 EIWWEGSARGLS
-403 DSELTNFKEFMSET
+403 DSELTNFKEFLINT

-425 HANAFGAGI
+425 HPNAFGVGI
-434 KDCNMKAFI
+434 KDYNIQKFI
-443 ELTNKLLANIDFRPI
+443 EFTNEKLKDIDFKPI

-463 IYQSNEL
+463 IYKSDTL
-470 NPITILTIGQYNH
+470 NPNTILTIGQYNY
-483 LWGQQLEKPKI
+483 LWGQSLDKPKI
-494 AIENIDVSPEKV
+494 AIEDINITPNNVQ
-506 SVMKGPSLK
+506 VMKGPSLK
-515 IIVNGIEYIKFK
+515 FTINGIEYIKFK
-527 ATEKELELFQENEI
+527 AAEEEIKLFQDNAI
-541 VNINIVGEC
+541 VNITIVGEC
-550 DINNW
+550 DINTW

-564 IKDYEVNKV
+564 IVDYEVNKAI
-573 MKYYI
+573 KYYI

>member
-1 MEYQLINRPISR
+1 MEYQLINKPISR

-28 VDAYK
+28 IDVYR
-33 YLHTSPVDIIPPTEI
+33 YLHTSPIDIIPPTGI

-62 SQNSKIMLQI
+62 SQNSKVMLQI

-129 ASSNEYELHK
+129 ASSNEYEIHK
-139 TLQEAGMD
+139 KLREAGMD
-147 ILIIDHHEAKQVSPY
+147 VLIIDHHEATEVSPY

-183 VYKFCCYLDQLLGVS
+183 VYKFCCYLDQLLGVDH
-198 YADNYLDLVALG
+198 ADKYLDLVALG
-210 MIADMMDLRDFET
+210 MIADMMDLRYFET
-223 KHLIQLGCES
+223 KHLIQLGCENI
-233 VRSPF
+233 RSPF

-247 FSIKGQLTPFTVGF
+247 YSIKGQLTPFTVGF

-277 ETLLLAEAMLEYRAY
+277 ETLLLAESMLEYRAY

-298 KRGCSGQTETRVEQA
+298 KRGCSGQTESRVEQA

-325 KARDT
+325 KARDV
-330 STEFVDKLIEKN
+330 STEFVDKLIETN
-342 NLLENKILVV
+342 NLLDNKILVV
-352 QVPKA
+352 QAPKA

-370 QTIAKY
+370 QTSAKY
-376 QHPALILNERVHDN
+376 QHPVLILNERNHDG
-390 NEVWWEGSARGLS
+390 EIWWEGSARGLS
-403 DSELTNFKEFMSET
+403 DSELTNFKEFLINT

-425 HANAFGAGI
+425 HPNAFGVGI
-434 KDCNMKAFI
+434 KDQNIQKFI
-443 ELTNKLLANIDFRPI
+443 EFTNEKLKDIDFRPI

-463 IYQSNEL
+463 IYKSDTL
-470 NPITILTIGQYNH
+470 NPNTILTIGQYNY
-483 LWGQQLEKPKI
+483 LWGQSLDKPKI
-494 AIENIDVSPEKV
+494 AIEDINITPNNVQ
-506 SVMKGPSLK
+506 VMKGPSLK
-515 IIVNGIEYIKFK
+515 FAINGIEYIKFK
-527 ATEKELELFQENEI
+527 AAEEEIKLFQDNAI
-541 VNINIVGEC
+541 VNITIVGEC
-550 DINNW
+550 DINTW

-564 IKDYEVNKV
+564 IVDYEVNKAI
-573 MKYYI
+573 KYYI

>member
-1 MEYQLINRPISR
+1 MEYQLINKPISR

-28 VDAYK
+28 IDVYR

-62 SQNSKIMLQI
+62 SQNSKVMLQI

-129 ASSNEYELHK
+129 ASSNEYKIHK
-139 TLQEAGMD
+139 KLREAGMD
-147 ILIIDHHEAKQVSPY
+147 ILIIDHHEATEVSPD

-183 VYKFCCYLDQLLGVS
+183 VYKFCCYLDQLLGVDH
-198 YADNYLDLVALG
+198 ADKYLDLVALG
-210 MIADMMDLRDFET
+210 MIADMMDLRYFET
-223 KHLIQLGCES
+223 KHLIQLGCENI
-233 VRSPF
+233 RSPF
-238 IKMMMARNE
+238 IKMMMTRNE
-247 FSIKGQLTPFTVGF
+247 YSIKGQLTPFTVGF

-277 ETLLLAEAMLEYRAY
+277 ETLLLAESMLEYRAY

-298 KRGCSGQTETRVEQA
+298 KRGCSGQTESRVEQA

-325 KARDT
+325 KARDM
-330 STEFVDKLIEKN
+330 STEFVDKLIETN
-342 NLLENKILVV
+342 NLLNNKILVV
-352 QVPKA
+352 QAPKA

-370 QTIAKY
+370 QTSAKY
-376 QHPALILNERVHDN
+376 QHPVLILNERNHDG
-390 NEVWWEGSARGLS
+390 EIWWEGSARGLS
-403 DSELTNFKEFMSET
+403 DSELTNFKEFLINT

-425 HANAFGAGI
+425 HPNAFGVGI
-434 KDCNMKAFI
+434 KDYNIQKFI
-443 ELTNKLLANIDFRPI
+443 EFTNEKLKDIDFRPI

-463 IYQSNEL
+463 IYKSDTL
-470 NPITILTIGQYNH
+470 NPNTILTIGQYNY
-483 LWGQQLEKPKI
+483 LWGQQLDKPKI
-494 AIENIDVSPEKV
+494 AIEDINITPNNVQ
-506 SVMKGPSLK
+506 VMKGPSLK
-515 IIVNGIEYIKFK
+515 FTINGIEYIKFK
-527 ATEKELELFQENEI
+527 AAEEEIKLFQDNAI
-541 VNINIVGEC
+541 VNITIVGEC
-550 DINNW
+550 DINTW

-564 IKDYEVNKV
+564 IVDYEVNKAI
-573 MKYYI
+573 KYYI

>member
-1 MEYQLINRPISR
+1 
-13 LQEIEQILMNRGIPL
+13 MNRGIPL
-28 VDAYK
+28 VDAYR
-33 YLHTSPVDIIPPTEI
+33 YLHTSPVDIIPPVEI

-62 SQNSKIMLQI
+62 SQNSKVMLQI

-129 ASSNEYELHK
+129 ASSNEYEIHQKLR
-139 TLQEAGMD
+139 EAGMD
-147 ILIIDHHEAKQVSPY
+147 VLIIDHHEATKVSPN

-183 VYKFCCYLDQLLGVS
+183 VYKFCCYLDQLLG
-198 YADNYLDLVALG
+198 ADHADKYLDLVALG
-210 MIADMMDLRDFET
+210 MIADMMDLRFLET
-223 KHLIQLGCES
+223 KHLIQLGCENI
-233 VRSPF
+233 RSPF

-247 FSIKGQLTPFTVGF
+247 YSIKGQLTPFTVGF
-261 YIAPYINAVAR
+261 YIAPYVNAVAR
-272 VGTQE
+272 VGTQQ
-277 ETLLLAEAMLEYRAY
+277 ETLLLAESMLEYRAY

-298 KRGCSGQTETRVEQA
+298 KRGCSGQTESRVEQA

-325 KARDT
+325 KARDV
-330 STEFVDKLIEKN
+330 STEFVSKLIETN
-342 NLLENKILVV
+342 NLLDNKILVV
-352 QVPKA
+352 QAPKA

-370 QTIAKY
+370 QTSAKY
-376 QHPALILNERVHDN
+376 QHPVLILNERDHDG
-390 NEVWWEGSARGLS
+390 EIWWEGSARGLS
-403 DSELTNFKEFMSET
+403 DSELTNFKEFLMDT

-434 KDCNMKAFI
+434 KDCNIQKFI
-443 ELTNKLLANIDFRPI
+443 EFTNEKLKDIDFRPI

-463 IYQSNEL
+463 IYKSDTL
-470 NPITILTIGQYNH
+470 NPNTILTIGQYNY
-483 LWGQQLEKPKI
+483 LWGQQLDKPKI
-494 AIENIDVSPEKV
+494 AIEDISITPDNVQ
-506 SVMKGPSLK
+506 VMKGPSLK
-515 IIVNGIEYIKFK
+515 FTINGIEYIKFK
-527 ATEKELELFQENEI
+527 ATEEEIKLFQDNAI
-541 VNINIVGEC
+541 VNITIVGEC
-550 DINNW
+550 DINTW

-564 IKDYEVNKV
+564 VVDYEVNKAS
-573 MKYYI
+573 KYYI

>member
-1 MEYQLINRPISR
+1 MEYQLINKPISR

-28 VDAYK
+28 IDVYR

-62 SQNSKIMLQI
+62 SQNSKVMLQI

-129 ASSNEYELHK
+129 ASSNEYEIHQKLR
-139 TLQEAGMD
+139 EAGMD
-147 ILIIDHHEAKQVSPY
+147 VLIIDHHEATEVSPD

-183 VYKFCCYLDQLLGVS
+183 VYKFCCYLDQLLDVDH
-198 YADNYLDLVALG
+198 ADKYLDLVALG
-210 MIADMMDLRDFET
+210 MIADMMDLRYFET
-223 KHLIQLGCES
+223 KHLIQLGCENI
-233 VRSPF
+233 RSPF

-247 FSIKGQLTPFTVGF
+247 YSIKGQLTPFTVGF

-277 ETLLLAEAMLEYRAY
+277 ETLLLAESMLEYRAY

-298 KRGCSGQTETRVEQA
+298 KRGCSGQTESRVEQA

-325 KARDT
+325 KARDV
-330 STEFVDKLIEKN
+330 STEFVDKLIETN
-342 NLLENKILVV
+342 NLLDNKILVV
-352 QVPKA
+352 QAPKA

-370 QTIAKY
+370 QTSAKY
-376 QHPALILNERVHDN
+376 QHPVLILNERNHDG
-390 NEVWWEGSARGLS
+390 EIWWEGSARGLS
-403 DSELTNFKEFMSET
+403 DSELTNFKEFLINT

-425 HANAFGAGI
+425 HPNAFGVGI
-434 KDCNMKAFI
+434 KDQNIQKFI
-443 ELTNKLLANIDFRPI
+443 EFTNEKLKDIDFRPI

-463 IYQSNEL
+463 IYKSDTL
-470 NPITILTIGQYNH
+470 NPNTILTIGQYNY
-483 LWGQQLEKPKI
+483 LWGQSLDKPKI
-494 AIENIDVSPEKV
+494 AIEDINITPNNVQ
-506 SVMKGPSLK
+506 VMKGPSLK
-515 IIVNGIEYIKFK
+515 FTINGIEYIKFK
-527 ATEKELELFQENEI
+527 AAEEEIKLFQDNAI
-541 VNINIVGEC
+541 VNITIVGEC
-550 DINNW
+550 DINTW

-564 IKDYEVNKV
+564 IVDYEVNKAI
-573 MKYYI
+573 KYYI

>member
-1 MEYQLINRPISR
+1 MEYQLINKPISR

-28 VDAYK
+28 IDVYR
-33 YLHTSPVDIIPPTEI
+33 YLHTSPIDIIPPTEI

-62 SQNSKIMLQI
+62 SQNSKVMLQI

-129 ASSNEYELHK
+129 ASSNEYEIHQKLR
-139 TLQEAGMD
+139 EAGMD
-147 ILIIDHHEAKQVSPY
+147 VLIIDHHEATEVSPD
-162 ACVINNQLCDYPN
+162 ACVINNQLCNYPN

-183 VYKFCCYLDQLLGVS
+183 VYKFCCYLDQLLGVDH
-198 YADNYLDLVALG
+198 ADKYLDLVALG
-210 MIADMMDLRDFET
+210 MIADMMDLRYFET
-223 KHLIQLGCES
+223 KHLIQLGCENI
-233 VRSPF
+233 RSPF

-247 FSIKGQLTPFTVGF
+247 YSIKGQLTPFTVGF

-277 ETLLLAEAMLEYRAY
+277 ETLLLAESMLEYRAY

-298 KRGCSGQTETRVEQA
+298 KRGCSGQTESRVEQA

-325 KARDT
+325 KARDV
-330 STEFVDKLIEKN
+330 STEFVDKLIETN
-342 NLLENKILVV
+342 NLLDNKILVV
-352 QVPKA
+352 QAPKA

-370 QTIAKY
+370 QTSAKY
-376 QHPALILNERVHDN
+376 QHPVLILNERNHDG
-390 NEVWWEGSARGLS
+390 EIWWEGSARGLS
-403 DSELTNFKEFMSET
+403 DSELTNFKEFLINT

-425 HANAFGAGI
+425 HPNAFGVGI
-434 KDCNMKAFI
+434 KDQNIQKFI
-443 ELTNKLLANIDFRPI
+443 EFTNEKLKDIDFRPI

-463 IYQSNEL
+463 IYKSDTL
-470 NPITILTIGQYNH
+470 NPNTILTIGQYNY
-483 LWGQQLEKPKI
+483 LWGQSLDKPKI
-494 AIENIDVSPEKV
+494 AIEDINITPDNVQ
-506 SVMKGPSLK
+506 VMKGPSLK
-515 IIVNGIEYIKFK
+515 FTINGIEYIKFK
-527 ATEKELELFQENEI
+527 ATEEEIKLFQDNAI
-541 VNINIVGEC
+541 VNTTIVGEC
-550 DINNW
+550 DINTW

-564 IKDYEVNKV
+564 IVDYEVNKAI
-573 MKYYI
+573 KYYI

>member
-1 MEYQLINRPISR
+1 MEYQLINKPISR

-28 VDAYK
+28 IDVYR

-48 ANIKEGASLLVKHI
+48 ANIKEGAALLVKHI
-62 SQNSKIMLQI
+62 SQNSKVMLQI

-129 ASSNEYELHK
+129 ASSNEYEIHK
-139 TLQEAGMD
+139 KLREAGMD
-147 ILIIDHHEAKQVSPY
+147 VLIIDHHEATEVSPD
-162 ACVINNQLCDYPN
+162 ACVINNQLCNYPN

-183 VYKFCCYLDQLLGVS
+183 VYKFCCYLDQLLGVDH
-198 YADNYLDLVALG
+198 ADKYLDLVALG
-210 MIADMMDLRDFET
+210 MIADMMDLRYFET
-223 KHLIQLGCES
+223 KHLIQLGCENI
-233 VRSPF
+233 RSPF

-247 FSIKGQLTPFTVGF
+247 YSIKGQLTPFTVGF

-272 VGTQE
+272 VGTQQ
-277 ETLLLAEAMLEYRAY
+277 ETLLLAESMLEYRAY

-298 KRGCSGQTETRVEQA
+298 KRGCSGQTESRVEQA

-325 KARDT
+325 KARDV
-330 STEFVDKLIEKN
+330 STEFVDKLIETN
-342 NLLENKILVV
+342 NLLDNKILVV
-352 QVPKA
+352 QAPKA

-370 QTIAKY
+370 QTSAKY
-376 QHPALILNERVHDN
+376 QHPVLILNERNHDG
-390 NEVWWEGSARGLS
+390 EIWWEGSARGLS
-403 DSELTNFKEFMSET
+403 DSELTNFKEFLINT

-425 HANAFGAGI
+425 HPNAFGVGI
-434 KDCNMKAFI
+434 KDQNIQKFI
-443 ELTNKLLANIDFRPI
+443 EFTNEKLKDIDFRPI

-463 IYQSNEL
+463 IYKSDTL
-470 NPITILTIGQYNH
+470 NPNTILTIGQYNY
-483 LWGQQLEKPKI
+483 LWGQSLDKPKI
-494 AIENIDVSPEKV
+494 AIEDINITPNNVQ
-506 SVMKGPSLK
+506 VMKGPSLK
-515 IIVNGIEYIKFK
+515 FTINGIEYIKFK
-527 ATEKELELFQENEI
+527 AAEEEIKLFQDNAI
-541 VNINIVGEC
+541 VNITIVGEC
-550 DINNW
+550 DINTW

-564 IKDYEVNKV
+564 IVDYEVNKAI
-573 MKYYI
+573 KYYI

>member
-62 SQNSKIMLQI
+62 SQNSKVMLQI

-129 ASSNEYELHK
+129 ASSNEYEIHQKLC
-139 TLQEAGMD
+139 EAGMD
-147 ILIIDHHEAKQVSPY
+147 VLIIDHHEATKVSPN

-183 VYKFCCYLDQLLGVS
+183 VYKFCCYLDQLLG
-198 YADNYLDLVALG
+198 ADHADKYLDLVALG
-210 MIADMMDLRDFET
+210 MIADMMDLRYFET
-223 KHLIQLGCES
+223 KHLIQLGCENI
-233 VRSPF
+233 RSPF

-247 FSIKGQLTPFTVGF
+247 YSIKGQLTPFTVGF
-261 YIAPYINAVAR
+261 YIAPYVNAVAR
-272 VGTQE
+272 VGTQQ
-277 ETLLLAEAMLEYRAY
+277 ETLLLAESMLEYRAY

-298 KRGCSGQTETRVEQA
+298 KRGCSGQTESRVEQA

-325 KARDT
+325 KARDV
-330 STEFVDKLIEKN
+330 STEFVSKLIETN
-342 NLLENKILVV
+342 NLLDNKILVV
-352 QVPKA
+352 QAPKA

-370 QTIAKY
+370 QTSAKY
-376 QHPALILNERVHDN
+376 QHPVLILNERDHDG
-390 NEVWWEGSARGLS
+390 EIWWEGSARGLS
-403 DSELTNFKEFMSET
+403 DSELTNFKEFLMNT

-434 KDCNMKAFI
+434 KDCNIQKFI
-443 ELTNKLLANIDFRPI
+443 EFTNEKLKDIDFRPI

-463 IYQSNEL
+463 IYKSDTL
-470 NPITILTIGQYNH
+470 NPNTILTIGQYNY
-483 LWGQQLEKPKI
+483 LWGQQLDKPKI
-494 AIENIDVSPEKV
+494 AIENINITPDNVQ
-506 SVMKGPSLK
+506 VMKGPSLK
-515 IIVNGIEYIKFK
+515 FTINGIEYIKFK
-527 ATEKELELFQENEI
+527 ATEEEIKLFQDNAI
-541 VNINIVGEC
+541 VNITIVGEC
-550 DINNW
+550 DINTW

-564 IKDYEVNKV
+564 VVDYEVNKAS
-573 MKYYI
+573 KYYI

>member
-1 MEYQLINRPISR
+1 MEYQLINKPISR

-28 VDAYK
+28 IDVYR

-62 SQNSKIMLQI
+62 SQNNKVMLQI

-106 KGKSHGIDIDEIPK
+106 KGKSHGIDMDEIPK

-129 ASSNEYELHK
+129 ASSNEYEIHK
-139 TLQEAGMD
+139 KLREAGMD
-147 ILIIDHHEAKQVSPY
+147 VLIIDHHEATEVSPD

-183 VYKFCCYLDQLLGVS
+183 VYKFCCYLDQLLGVDH
-198 YADNYLDLVALG
+198 ADKYLDLVALG
-210 MIADMMDLRDFET
+210 MIADMMDLRYFET
-223 KHLIQLGCES
+223 KHLIQLGCENI
-233 VRSPF
+233 RSPF

-247 FSIKGQLTPFTVGF
+247 YSIKGQLTPFTVGF

-277 ETLLLAEAMLEYRAY
+277 ETLLLAESMLEYRAY

-298 KRGCSGQTETRVEQA
+298 KRGCSGQTESRVEQA

-325 KARDT
+325 KARDV
-330 STEFVDKLIEKN
+330 STEFVDKLIETN
-342 NLLENKILVV
+342 NLLDNKILVV
-352 QVPKA
+352 QAPKA

-370 QTIAKY
+370 QTSAKY
-376 QHPALILNERVHDN
+376 QHPVLILNERNHDG
-390 NEVWWEGSARGLS
+390 EIWWEGSARGLS
-403 DSELTNFKEFMSET
+403 DSELTNFKEFLINT

-425 HANAFGAGI
+425 HPNAFGVGI
-434 KDCNMKAFI
+434 KDQNIQKFI
-443 ELTNKLLANIDFRPI
+443 EFTNEKLKDIDFRPI

-463 IYQSNEL
+463 IYKSDTL
-470 NPITILTIGQYNH
+470 NPNTILTIGQYNY
-483 LWGQQLEKPKI
+483 LWGQSLDKPKI
-494 AIENIDVSPEKV
+494 AIEDINITPNNVQ
-506 SVMKGPSLK
+506 VMKGPSLK
-515 IIVNGIEYIKFK
+515 FTINGIEYIKFK
-527 ATEKELELFQENEI
+527 AAEEEIKLFQDNAI
-541 VNINIVGEC
+541 VNITIVGEC
-550 DINNW
+550 DINTW

-564 IKDYEVNKV
+564 IVDYEVNKAI
-573 MKYYI
+573 KYYI

>member
-62 SQNSKIMLQI
+62 SQNSKVMLQI

-129 ASSNEYELHK
+129 ASSNEYEIHQKLR
-139 TLQEAGMD
+139 EAGMD
-147 ILIIDHHEAKQVSPY
+147 VLIIDHHEATKVSPN

-183 VYKFCCYLDQLLGVS
+183 VYKFCCYLDQLLG
-198 YADNYLDLVALG
+198 ADHADKYLDLVALG
-210 MIADMMDLRDFET
+210 MIADMMDLRFLET
-223 KHLIQLGCES
+223 KHLIQLGCENI
-233 VRSPF
+233 RSPF

-247 FSIKGQLTPFTVGF
+247 YSIKGQLTPFTVGF
-261 YIAPYINAVAR
+261 YIAPYVNAVAR
-272 VGTQE
+272 VGTQQ
-277 ETLLLAEAMLEYRAY
+277 ETLLLAESMLEYRAY

-298 KRGCSGQTETRVEQA
+298 KRGCSGQTESRVEQA

-325 KARDT
+325 KARDV
-330 STEFVDKLIEKN
+330 STEFVSKLIETN
-342 NLLENKILVV
+342 NLLDNKILVV
-352 QVPKA
+352 QAPKV

-370 QTIAKY
+370 QTSAKY
-376 QHPALILNERVHDN
+376 QHPVLILNERDHDG
-390 NEVWWEGSARGLS
+390 EIWWEGSARGLS
-403 DSELTNFKEFMSET
+403 DSELTNFKEFLMST

-425 HANAFGAGI
+425 HPNAFGAGI
-434 KDCNMKAFI
+434 KDCNIQKFI
-443 ELTNKLLANIDFRPI
+443 EFTNEKLKDIDFRPI

-463 IYQSNEL
+463 IYKSDIL
-470 NPITILTIGQYNH
+470 NPNTILTIGQYNY
-483 LWGQQLEKPKI
+483 LWGQQLDKPKI
-494 AIENIDVSPEKV
+494 AIEDINITPDNVQ
-506 SVMKGPSLK
+506 VMKGPSLK
-515 IIVNGIEYIKFK
+515 FTINGIEYIKFK
-527 ATEKELELFQENEI
+527 ATEEEIKLFQDNAV
-541 VNINIVGEC
+541 VNITIVGEC

-564 IKDYEVNKV
+564 IVDYEVNKA

>member
-1 MEYQLINRPISR
+1 MEYQLINKPISR

-28 VDAYK
+28 IDVYR

-62 SQNSKIMLQI
+62 SQNSKVMLQI

-129 ASSNEYELHK
+129 ASSNEYEIHK
-139 TLQEAGMD
+139 KLREAGMD
-147 ILIIDHHEAKQVSPY
+147 VLIIDHHEATEVSPD

-183 VYKFCCYLDQLLGVS
+183 VYKFCCYLDQLLDVDH
-198 YADNYLDLVALG
+198 ADKYLDLVALG
-210 MIADMMDLRDFET
+210 MIADMMDLRYFET
-223 KHLIQLGCES
+223 KHLIQLGCENI
-233 VRSPF
+233 RSPF

-247 FSIKGQLTPFTVGF
+247 YSIKGQLTPFTVGF

-272 VGTQE
+272 VGTQQ
-277 ETLLLAEAMLEYRAY
+277 ETLLLAESMLEYRAY

-298 KRGCSGQTETRVEQA
+298 KRGCSGQTESRVEQA

-325 KARDT
+325 KARDV
-330 STEFVDKLIEKN
+330 STEFVDKLIETN
-342 NLLENKILVV
+342 NLLDNKILIV
-352 QVPKA
+352 QAPKA

-370 QTIAKY
+370 QTSAKY
-376 QHPALILNERVHDN
+376 QHPVLILNERNHDG
-390 NEVWWEGSARGLS
+390 EIWWEGSARGLS
-403 DSELTNFKEFMSET
+403 DSELTNFKEFLINT

-425 HANAFGAGI
+425 HPNAFGVGI
-434 KDCNMKAFI
+434 KDQNIQKFI
-443 ELTNKLLANIDFRPI
+443 EFTNEKLKDIDFRPI

-463 IYQSNEL
+463 IYKSDTL
-470 NPITILTIGQYNH
+470 NPNTILTIGQYNY
-483 LWGQQLEKPKI
+483 LWGQSLDKPKI
-494 AIENIDVSPEKV
+494 AIEDINITPNNVQ
-506 SVMKGPSLK
+506 VMKGPSLK
-515 IIVNGIEYIKFK
+515 FTINGIEYIKFK
-527 ATEKELELFQENEI
+527 AAEEEIKLFQDNAI
-541 VNINIVGEC
+541 VNITIVGEC
-550 DINNW
+550 DINTW

-564 IKDYEVNKV
+564 IVDYEVNKAI
-573 MKYYI
+573 KYYI

>member
-62 SQNSKIMLQI
+62 SQNSKVMLQI

-129 ASSNEYELHK
+129 ASSNEYEIHQKLRE
-139 TLQEAGMD
+139 TGMD
-147 ILIIDHHEAKQVSPY
+147 VLIIDHHEATKVSPN

-183 VYKFCCYLDQLLGVS
+183 VYKFCCYLDQLLGAEH
-198 YADNYLDLVALG
+198 ADKYLDLVALG
-210 MIADMMDLRDFET
+210 MIADMMDLRYFET
-223 KHLIQLGCES
+223 KHLIQLGCENI
-233 VRSPF
+233 RSPF

-247 FSIKGQLTPFTVGF
+247 YSIKGQLTPFTVGF
-261 YIAPYINAVAR
+261 YIAPYVNAVAR
-272 VGTQE
+272 VGTQQ
-277 ETLLLAEAMLEYRAY
+277 ETLLLAESMLEYRAY

-298 KRGCSGQTETRVEQA
+298 KRGCSGQTESRVEQA

-325 KARDT
+325 KARDV
-330 STEFVDKLIEKN
+330 STEFVDKIIETN
-342 NLLENKILVV
+342 NLLDNKILVV
-352 QVPKA
+352 QAPKA

-370 QTIAKY
+370 QTSAKY
-376 QHPALILNERVHDN
+376 QHPVLILNERDHDG
-390 NEVWWEGSARGLS
+390 EIWWEGSARGLS
-403 DSELTNFKEFMSET
+403 DSELTNFKEFLMDT

-434 KDCNMKAFI
+434 KDCNIQKFI
-443 ELTNKLLANIDFRPI
+443 EYTNEKLKDIDFRPI

-463 IYQSNEL
+463 IYKSDNL
-470 NPITILTIGQYNH
+470 NPNIILTIGQYNY
-483 LWGQQLEKPKI
+483 LWGQQLDKPKI
-494 AIENIDVSPEKV
+494 AIEDINITPDNVQ
-506 SVMKGPSLK
+506 VMKGPSLK
-515 IIVNGIEYIKFK
+515 FTVNGIEYIKFK
-527 ATEKELELFQENEI
+527 ATEKEIKLFQDNEVI
-541 VNINIVGEC
+541 NITIVGEC

-564 IKDYEVNKV
+564 VTDYEVNKV

>member
-1 MEYQLINRPISR
+1 MEYQLINKPISR

-28 VDAYK
+28 IDVYR

-62 SQNSKIMLQI
+62 SQNSKVMLQI

-129 ASSNEYELHK
+129 ASSNEYEIHQKLR
-139 TLQEAGMD
+139 EAGMD
-147 ILIIDHHEAKQVSPY
+147 VLIIDHHEATEVSPD

-183 VYKFCCYLDQLLGVS
+183 VYKFCCYLDQLLDVDH
-198 YADNYLDLVALG
+198 ADKYLDLVALG
-210 MIADMMDLRDFET
+210 MIADMMDLRYFET
-223 KHLIQLGCES
+223 KHLIQLGCENI
-233 VRSPF
+233 RSPF

-247 FSIKGQLTPFTVGF
+247 YSIKGQLTPFTVGF

-272 VGTQE
+272 VGTQA
-277 ETLLLAEAMLEYRAY
+277 ETLLLAESMLEYRAY

-298 KRGCSGQTETRVEQA
+298 KRGCSGQTESRVEQA

-325 KARDT
+325 KARDV
-330 STEFVDKLIEKN
+330 STEFVDKLIETN
-342 NLLENKILVV
+342 NLLDNKILVV
-352 QVPKA
+352 QAPKA

-370 QTIAKY
+370 QTSAKY
-376 QHPALILNERVHDN
+376 QHPVLILNERNHDG
-390 NEVWWEGSARGLS
+390 EIWWEGSARGLS
-403 DSELTNFKEFMSET
+403 DSELTNFKEFLINT

-425 HANAFGAGI
+425 HPNAFGVGI
-434 KDCNMKAFI
+434 KDQNIQKFI
-443 ELTNKLLANIDFRPI
+443 EFTNEKLKDIDFRPI

-463 IYQSNEL
+463 IYKSDTL
-470 NPITILTIGQYNH
+470 NPNTILTIGQYNY
-483 LWGQQLEKPKI
+483 LWGQQLDKPKI
-494 AIENIDVSPEKV
+494 AIEDINITPNNVQ
-506 SVMKGPSLK
+506 VMKGPSLK
-515 IIVNGIEYIKFK
+515 FTINGIEYIKFK
-527 ATEKELELFQENEI
+527 AAEEEIKLFQDNAI
-541 VNINIVGEC
+541 VNITIVGEC
-550 DINNW
+550 DINTW

-564 IKDYEVNKV
+564 IVDYEVNKAI
-573 MKYYI
+573 KYYI